1 MNQSRTIHVLA
12 AASLTVAMTAAC
24 NRKPQVPE
32 EQTTTGEQPRAQ
44 AITAIGCLKAGLAEN
59 TFVLNTAKS
68 DGSFETTTYQLIAP
82 TRLSLRDHVNHQ
94 VEVGGMLRAEERIA
108 SKGTV
113 QEEPAKGTTGT
124 PTIETTTQ
132 LDLKKLDVT
141 SIKPISAECL
151 Q

>member
-1 MNQSRTIHVLA
+1 MSPSRTIRGIAIV
-12 AASLTVAMTAAC
+12 SLTASIAVAC
-24 NRKPQVPE
+24 NRKPQVPD

-68 DGSFETTTYQLIAP
+68 EGSFETTTYQLIAP
-82 TRLSLRDHVNHQ
+82 ARLSLGDHVNHQ
-94 VEVGGMLRAEERIA
+94 VEVGGTVRAEERIA

-113 QEEPAKGTTGT
+113 QDNPAKGTTGT

-132 LDLKKLDVT
+132 LDVKKLDVT
-141 SIKPISAECL
+141 SIKPISAECP